1 VQRARCRVQGA
12 DDVQRSAFSVE
23 RFGEHV
29 ERCTLQRIEE
39 RPENKLRLTI
49 KTEDELEDDNNNRL
63 NAR

>member
-1 VQRARCRVQGA
+1 MQRAACKVQGA
-12 DDVQRSAFSVE
+12 DDV
-23 RFGEHV
+23 
-29 ERCTLQRIEE
+29 QRIEE